1 MKNNLKNK
9 NVLVYGLGKSGI
21 YAYELLK
28 NKKANVHTFDD
39 IRYPNKA
46 LTCDLKTLDFAVVSP
61 GIPPTAQLYQKL
73 IKNNV
78 KIISEIELAHMF
90 LKGKII
96 AITGTNG
103 KTTTVSLLGEI
114 YKKAT
119 KHKKV
124 FVCGNIGIPLTKIV
138 NKTTKKSVTI
148 LEISSFQLERIENF
162 HAHTASI
169 LNLAPDHLDRYSNF
183 EEYIFAKQKIFN
195 NQSMMDYAILN
206 YNDKNS
212 KKFINEI
219 PSKVRF
225 FSIKNEENNKN
236 FKGVFCKD
244 NKIFFKDKS
253 SEFLMSTSKIKL
265 LGKKNLENILCA
277 VLIAYLENLDVKKIA
292 FAVENF
298 APLPNRLEIV
308 KIENNITYINDS
320 KATNIASAV
329 ADLNAI
335 MGKKIALFGG
345 SDKGED
351 FSVLAKNLPKSVE
364 KAIIYGK
371 TAKKI
376 EKAFKNFGINNFV
389 KFKSFDE
396 AVNHSI
402 KLAKTYKQKVSV
414 ILAPACAS
422 FDEFTSYEER
432 GKAFKKS
439 VILKDVNEQGKIG
452 K

>member
-21 YAYELLK
+21 SAYELLK

-138 NKTTKKSVTI
+138 NKTTKKSVII

-206 YNDKNS
+206 YNDKNC

-236 FKGVFCKD
+236 
-244 NKIFFKDKS
+244 
-253 SEFLMSTSKIKL
+253 
-265 LGKKNLENILCA
+265 
-277 VLIAYLENLDVKKIA
+277 
-292 FAVENF
+292 
-298 APLPNRLEIV
+298 
-308 KIENNITYINDS
+308 
-320 KATNIASAV
+320 
-329 ADLNAI
+329 
-335 MGKKIALFGG
+335 
-345 SDKGED
+345 
-351 FSVLAKNLPKSVE
+351 
-364 KAIIYGK
+364 
-371 TAKKI
+371 
-376 EKAFKNFGINNFV
+376 
-389 KFKSFDE
+389 
-396 AVNHSI
+396 
-402 KLAKTYKQKVSV
+402 
-414 ILAPACAS
+414 
-422 FDEFTSYEER
+422 
-432 GKAFKKS
+432 
-439 VILKDVNEQGKIG
+439 
-452 K
+452 